1 MIQIENLDEVLKTLT
16 DSINRVQKA
25 VEGIPTNLKL
35 DYLTSVPNLMGKNAN
50 EIVFVGDGSFDPS
63 SIAVSN
69 VSEVVKENK
78 KYIEMSFYN
87 TNEKATYIEF
97 GTGRVGEK
105 SPHPNQQAFQF
116 NGLSGMNSWQYY
128 VHTEF
133 KKKFMGEEGW
143 WHQGKF
149 RTGIPSQ
156 PFIFTTLHQVSE
168 KLPKD
173 VKKAFK
179 KGLEV
184 K

>member
-25 VEGIPTNLKL
+25 VEGIPTNLKE

-50 EIVFVGDGSFDPS
+50 GIVTQVDVDTSIGEIVG
-63 SIAVSN
+63 SN

-97 GTGRVGEK
+97 GTGMVGFN

-116 NGLSGMNSWQYY
+116 NGLSGMNSWEYY
-128 VHTEF
+128 VDTKF
-133 KKKFMGEEGW
+133 KKTYMGEEGW
-143 WHQGKF
+143 WYKGKF
-149 RTGIPSQ
+149 RIGIPSQ